1 MLKVWGFPEFLPDQQ
16 KIFDKIIKILEDVY
30 KKFGFVHIQTPAV
43 EKNEVL
49 LAKSGDEVSKQIFG
63 LYWLAQGCDKDTK
76 DYSLHFDLTV
86 PFARY
91 ILDHENEL
99 VFPFKRYQIQPVWR
113 WERQQKWRYREFW
126 QADIDVI
133 WKQDWKDYIWYD
145 IEVIGVLMY
154 ALNKIFEKVDLNIQ
168 LKLVINNKKIIQW
181 FLDYLAKSGLSQ
193 DILQNLVIL
202 LDKYHKLTLDEFKK
216 QLIQLILQNGFST
229 NVANKFVE
237 IVLNFI
243 NGNFDL
249 WLEKQEIFNH
259 WIAELDVIYNWV
271 KRFIK
276 SFNLNNI
283 DIVKDYS
290 IVRGLDYYTWV
301 VFETF
306 IVWNEKLWSICSWWR
321 YDWLTSYI
329 KKTKDQF
336 NWVWW
341 SIWVNRLFDFILEN
355 LKENIFDEENYL
367 IINFGFGDIFEKNY
381 KLFESFINSW
391 KRAEIYPYPDKLKKQ
406 FKYADKK
413 WIRYVVIMGEDE
425 IKKWVYKIKDMKTWK
440 EEEYKIENF

>member
-259 WIAELDVIYNWV
+259 WIAELDVIYNRV
-271 KRFIK
+271 KRFVE

-425 IKKWVYKIKDMKTWK
+425 IKKWVYKIRDMETGQ
-440 EEEYKIENF
+440 EEECKI